1 MSYPRRK
8 DTFEVEPIC
17 KVLPIAPYTYHL
29 RKAQQRDI
37 TLLSPRARHDIAL
50 KEVIMRIHEE
60 NYNVYGARAQMAPV
74 SASPTTKLWSLFS
87 IPPIWNSAM
96 TVSDLMLSQRRSKRV

>member
-37 TLLSPRARHDIAL
+37 TLLSPRARRNIAL
-50 KEVIMRIHEE
+50 KEAIMLIHEE
-60 NYNVYGARAQMAPV
+60 NYNVYGAHAQDVAANEM
-74 SASPTTKLWSLFS
+74 
-87 IPPIWNSAM
+87 
-96 TVSDLMLSQRRSKRV
+96 RRF